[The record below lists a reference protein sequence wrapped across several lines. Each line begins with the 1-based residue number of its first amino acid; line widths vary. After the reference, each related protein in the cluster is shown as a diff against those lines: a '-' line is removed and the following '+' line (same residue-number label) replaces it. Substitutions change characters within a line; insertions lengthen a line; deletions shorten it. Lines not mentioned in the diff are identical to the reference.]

1 MEGFL
6 ENFESFIGVNFWTAL
21 FTLLNFLILFFV
33 ARRFLIGPILAIIE
47 NRQKE
52 IDDMY
57 DAAGTAEASAK
68 ALEQEYQQKQQSQQQ
83 QQQPFHI
90 DDDELPSWE
99 KQGSI
104 MHP

>member
-47 NRQKE
+47 SRQKE

-57 DAAGTAEASAK
+57 SEAQSSLDSAK
-68 ALEQEYQQKQQSQQQ
+68 LMEAEYESKLEGAKAES
-83 QQQPFHI
+83 
-90 DDDELPSWE
+90 ELTRTGVAPVACITGPSEWV
-99 KQGSI
+99 I
-104 MHP
+104 

>member
-47 NRQKE
+47 SRQKE

-57 DAAGTAEASAK
+57 AQADEVKQDAEMLKT
-68 ALEQEYQQKQQSQQQ
+68 EYQ
-83 QQQPFHI
+83 
-90 DDDELPSWE
+90 E
-99 KQGSI
+99 KLSAAQDTSERQLGRA
-104 MHP
+104 PV